1 MTLWVDISG
10 KHFINDGQER
20 PHQVLEA
27 TRFETKR
34 RSFTCIVGPSGC
46 GKTTLMN
53 IIGGLETPDS
63 GDILLDDQPVTTG
76 SIGYMFQNPRL
87 MPWLSALDNVLLVM
101 DKAARQ
107 NGHAAALL
115 REMGL
120 GDSMAVYANR
130 LSGGMQR
137 RVALARAFINQPP
150 LLLMDEPFVS
160 LDEPAARKLRLL
172 LLRSWREQIILFVT
186 HNLHEAVFLSDRI
199 LFLSSGPGAVVLDYT
214 VPLPR
219 PRESLNEG
227 DIAAVVQKLLA
238 AHPHLLGGIAGADTT
253 P

>member
-1 MTLWVDISG
+1 MTLRVNIGG
-10 KHFINDGQER
+10 KRFINDGQDQ
-20 PHQVLEA
+20 PHQVLQT
-27 TRFETKR
+27 TRFETKP

-53 IIGGLETPDS
+53 MIGGLEAPDS
-63 GDILLDDQPVTTG
+63 GDILLDGHPISVG

-87 MPWLSALDNVLLVM
+87 MPWLSAIDNVLLVM
-101 DKAARQ
+101 DKTARTNGRAAD
-107 NGHAAALL
+107 LL

-137 RVALARAFINQPP
+137 RVALARAFVNQPP

-172 LLRSWREQIILFVT
+172 LLHSWSEQIILFVT

-199 LFLSSGPGAVVLDYT
+199 LFLSSCPGQVVLDYD

-219 PRESLNEG
+219 PRESLNEE
-227 DIAAVVQKLLA
+227 DIAAVVQTLLA
-238 AHPHLLGGIAGADTT
+238 DHPHLLGGIAGADTT